1 MKKRIYYG
9 ALLAAGL
16 FLAGPAMALDIFI
29 LRHAETMAN
38 VTKVYSE
45 DNQRTFSPAG
55 QEAIR
60 QLPARLAGY
69 HFDRIFVSPD
79 YRVLR
84 TILPYLQHEKR
95 TAEIWPELAECCWDT
110 LKSGGD
116 TPANAGAP
124 IVLDEELRPFFTFR
138 DGVSARAAFA
148 ATAEEGEALAHQT
161 AARILAQY
169 AGSTNSLLVVSH
181 YHTGRHLLKAFLPT
195 PAPRGI
201 RLRNTGLSRLQEQ
214 PDGTFRLL
222 WLNDRPFRP

>member
-1 MKKRIYYG
+1 MKKLIVI
-9 ALLAAGL
+9 GL
-16 FLAGPAMALDIFI
+16 FLAFWVFVSGPVQALDLYI

-60 QLPARLAGY
+60 QLPARLAAY

-84 TILPYLQHEKR
+84 TLLPYLQHEGR

-116 TPANAGAP
+116 TPPNAGAP

-138 DGVSARAAFA
+138 DGEAARAAFA

-169 AGSTNSLLVVSH
+169 AGSTNSLLIVSH

-201 RLRNTGLSRLQEQ
+201 RLMNTGLSRLQEQ

-222 WLNDRPFRP
+222 RLNDRPYGP